1 MFVHIPDERD
11 RLEMRRIVARKR
23 FGTQAA
29 GKHSNIIGSVRNR
42 GEAQLKTP
50 GRPVHGKEIP
60 MSESFYFEC
69 RLDLPLSDAIEKLTA
84 ALKNEGFG
92 VLTRIDVHDV
102 LKKKIDADFKPYVIL
117 GVCNP
122 HLAHRALVRNS
133 DVGMML
139 PCPIT
144 VEADSDSSSIIHI
157 GNPDAFINFGE
168 FADDPELQKVANEA
182 REKLDRAAKS
192 LQSAMVS

>member
-1 MFVHIPDERD
+1 
-11 RLEMRRIVARKR
+11 
-23 FGTQAA
+23 
-29 GKHSNIIGSVRNR
+29 
-42 GEAQLKTP
+42 
-50 GRPVHGKEIP
+50 
-60 MSESFYFEC
+60 MSDAFHFEC
-69 RLDLPLSDAIEKLTA
+69 RVDLPLSDAIEKLTA

-122 HLAHRALVRNS
+122 HLAHRALVQNS

-144 VEADSDSSSIIHI
+144 VETDSGSTSIVHI
-157 GNPDAFINFGE
+157 GNPGAFINFGE
-168 FADDPELQKVANEA
+168 FAEDVELQAVANEA
-182 REKLDRAAKS
+182 KEKLEQAARV
-192 LQSAMVS
+192 LQPPMVS